1 MYILASKSPRRQELL
16 KNIINDFKIVVSN
29 VEESKIKASLYDL
42 PLELSKAKAKAVF
55 SKYPNDVVI
64 AADTIVI
71 INNEVLG
78 KPTNDEDAKK
88 MLHLLS
94 NKTHD
99 VVTGFTIISKEKN
112 ISKSV
117 LTKVTFNELSDEL
130 INAYVKSGSPK
141 DKAGAYGI
149 QDKEF
154 PLIKNI
160 EGSYYNVVGLPLEE
174 LKKYL

>member
-16 KNIINDFKIVVSN
+16 KHIISDFKIIVSN
-29 VEESKIKASLYDL
+29 VDENKIKAFPYDL

-55 SKYPNDVVI
+55 INYPNDVVI
-64 AADTIVI
+64 AADTVVIV
-71 INNEVLG
+71 NNEVLG
-78 KPTNDEDAKK
+78 KPINDEDAKR

-99 VVTGFTIISKEKN
+99 VVTGFTIISKEKT

>member
-16 KNIINDFKIVVSN
+16 KHIISDFKIIVSN
-29 VEESKIKASLYDL
+29 VDENKIKASPYDL
-42 PLELSKAKAKAVF
+42 SLELSKAKAKAVF
-55 SKYPNDVVI
+55 INYPNDVVI
-64 AADTIVI
+64 AADTVVIV
-71 INNEVLG
+71 NNEVLG
-78 KPTNDEDAKK
+78 KPINDEDAKR

-99 VVTGFTIISKEKN
+99 VVTGFTIISKEKT

-160 EGSYYNVVGLPLEE
+160 EGSYYNIVGLPLEE

>member
-16 KNIINDFKIVVSN
+16 KHIISDFKIIVSN
-29 VEESKIKASLYDL
+29 VDENKIKASPYDL

-55 SKYPNDVVI
+55 INYPNDVVI
-64 AADTIVI
+64 AADTVVIV
-71 INNEVLG
+71 NNEVLG
-78 KPTNDEDAKK
+78 KPINDEDAKR

-94 NKTHD
+94 KKTHD
-99 VVTGFTIISKEKN
+99 VVTGFTIISKEKT

-130 INAYVKSGSPK
+130 INTYVKSGSPK

-149 QDKEF
+149 QDKNF

>member
-1 MYILASKSPRRQELL
+1 
-16 KNIINDFKIVVSN
+16 
-29 VEESKIKASLYDL
+29 
-42 PLELSKAKAKAVF
+42 
-55 SKYPNDVVI
+55 
-64 AADTIVI
+64 
-71 INNEVLG
+71 
-78 KPTNDEDAKK
+78 

>member
-29 VEESKIKASLYDL
+29 VDESKIKASPYDL

-55 SKYPNDVVI
+55 SSFPNDIII
-64 AADTIVI
+64 AADTVVI

-78 KPTNDEDAKK
+78 KPINDEDAKR
-88 MLHLLS
+88 MLRLLS

-117 LTKVTFNELSDEL
+117 LTKVTFNELNDEL

-154 PLIKNI
+154 ALIKNI
-160 EGSYYNVVGLPLEE
+160 EGSYYNVVGLPIEE